1 MRAAGWVFLL
11 CLPSVALAD
20 IPPAQDL
27 APLHRPSRPMREAA
41 QQHYQAGERFFRD
54 AQFDAAIVE
63 FEAAYKLSGE
73 PDMVYNLSRTSEK
86 AGKVKEALEY
96 AARYQ
101 TLVVGT
107 DEEERAQRRI
117 EFLRGRYSV
126 EQAQPKPPEQSPAK
140 LAEQP
145 PAVATAPDPAP
156 NVASAPPCPPPT
168 SKARGK
174 VPPRRARPPLRP
186 RLSRR
191 FDQCL
196 GRLVEAWALVTEG
209 EASTQAGSRCRSLVA
224 RWRST
229 AQFGRLCHVEPDHQR
244 LRCESTPTR
253 VCVLCDPSRER
264 CLPCACGVRVI
275 PVRAMAAHS
284 DARQSR
290 LLPTQ

>member
-101 TLVVGT
+101 SLVVGT

-126 EQAQPKPPEQSPAK
+126 EQAQPKPS
-140 LAEQP
+140 EQP
-145 PAVATAPDPAP
+145 PAKPAETPPAAATAPDPAP
-156 NVASAPPCPPPT
+156 NVASAPPSPPLP
-168 SKARGK
+168 SKARK
-174 VPPRRARPPLRP
+174 VPPPARSASWRAVERSRSQASACLRG
-186 RLSRR
+186 
-191 FDQCL
+191 L
-196 GRLVEAWALVTEG
+196 GRLATKRG
-209 EASTQAGSRCRSLVA
+209 P
-224 RWRST
+224 T
-229 AQFGRLCHVEPDHQR
+229 AQPMPIGSHSMTRAAPSTPGGSCSRWWVVRLPLAARFGRLC
-244 LRCESTPTR
+244 
-253 VCVLCDPSRER
+253 
-264 CLPCACGVRVI
+264 
-275 PVRAMAAHS
+275 RAAKRRHN
-284 DARQSR
+284 QK
-290 LLPTQ
+290 